1 MKVNKYIGMTMMA
14 AGVLAAT
21 SCTDFDDYNKVSTEG
36 NVASAGST
44 LWENIQ
50 QNPQLTTF
58 SELVKKA
65 GFDQELNQTH
75 YYTVWAPV
83 DGSYDASAY
92 QGMTNAALLKQ
103 FVKNHVAEYG
113 HNATGQV
120 DERVLMLSEKTYN
133 FTGNGNAYTFDGID
147 LDQKNFNIANA
158 NGVLHLIN
166 GQAVY
171 YPNIY
176 EFITDTV
183 AAEEYGL
190 DSLSRYFLHYENT
203 YLDED
208 MSIAGSIVDG
218 MQTYVDSVMVTYN
231 DLWSRL
237 NAKIQDEDST
247 YTFLLPT
254 NDAWRKGYE
263 RIKGFYHYV
272 PTIKSQ
278 KYITALVENE
288 RSIDP
293 TYWQDS
299 MTTRY
304 LTRYLA
310 YSNTDMYNQWIEG
323 EPSYIGTDTIR
334 TTLRSKL
341 SNPAEILSHTVGKVP
356 MSNGVG
362 RLIDTLAIKPW
373 ETYVPELYASA
384 TGNLLRVLT
393 GNEQAVRVDFPDP
406 EKVDLSKENN
416 TSYSYLWVE
425 PTGNYS
431 KPELDILLPNV
442 LSTTYEIYCVFV
454 PENVDLKKSNA
465 VTLPNRVIFE
475 LNYCDETG
483 TLKNVTFLDE
493 SEENINS
500 FQERFNLADNSTN
513 RTTIRAFSNDTSK
526 VDTVFVGE
534 FTFPA
539 CYYGLNTDTEQYCP
553 NIKIT
558 SPFSAFNASVMAAY
572 TRDLR
577 IAGILLKP
585 KELVEFEESNKE

>member
-1 MKVNKYIGMTMMA
+1 MKMNKYIGMTMMA
-14 AGVLAAT
+14 ASVLAAA
-21 SCTDFDDYNKVSTEG
+21 SCTDFDDYNTVSSEG
-36 NVASAGST
+36 NVTSAGNT

-50 QNPQLTTF
+50 QHPQLKTF
-58 SELVKKA
+58 TELVKKS
-65 GFDQELNQTH
+65 GFDQDLNQTH
-75 YYTVWAPV
+75 YYTVWAPM
-83 DGSYDASAY
+83 DGTYDASAY
-92 QGMTNAALLKQ
+92 QGMSSSALLTQ

-113 HNATGQV
+113 HSATGQV
-120 DERVLMLSEKTYN
+120 DERVLMLSAKTYD
-133 FTGNGNAYTFDGID
+133 FTGNGNAYTFDGIN
-147 LDQKNFNIANA
+147 LNQNNFNLANS
-158 NGVLHLIN
+158 NGVLHLIDGN
-166 GQAVY
+166 AVY

-183 AAEEYGL
+183 TADSYGL

-218 MQTYVDSVMVTYN
+218 MQTYVDSVMVTTN

-237 NAKIQDEDST
+237 NAGIYDEDST
-247 YTFLLPT
+247 YTFLMPT
-254 NDAWRKGYE
+254 NEAWRKSYD
-263 RIKGFYHYV
+263 RIKEFYKYI

-278 KYITALVENE
+278 KYTTALVENE
-288 RSIDP
+288 RTIDP
-293 TYWQDS
+293 VYWQDS
-299 MTTRY
+299 MVTNY
-304 LTRYLA
+304 LTRYLT

-323 EPSYIGTDTIR
+323 APSYFGSDTIR
-334 TTLRSKL
+334 TTRRAKL
-341 SNPAEILSHTVGKVP
+341 SNPAEILSHTIAKVP
-356 MSNGVG
+356 MSNGIG
-362 RLIDTLAIKPW
+362 RVIDSLAIMPW
-373 ETYVPELYASA
+373 ETYAPERSSSYK
-384 TGNLLRVLT
+384 LRVLT
-393 GNEQAVRVDFPDP
+393 GNDQAVVVDFPDP
-406 EKVDLSKENN
+406 EKVDLTKTGNN
-416 TSYSYLWVE
+416 KYSYLWVE
-425 PTGNYS
+425 PTGSYS
-431 KPELDILLPNV
+431 KPELDILLPDV
-442 LSTTYEIYCVFV
+442 LSTTYEIYCIFV
-454 PENVDLKKSNA
+454 PENVDTEKPNA

-500 FQERFNLADNSTN
+500 FQEKFNLADNATN

-539 CYYGLNTDTEQYCP
+539 CYYGLDTNTEQYRP

-558 SPFSAFNASVMAAY
+558 SPFSAFSAPLMAAY

>member
-1 MKVNKYIGMTMMA
+1 MTMMA

-21 SCTDFDDYNKVSTEG
+21 SCTDFDDYNKVSNEG
-36 NVASAGST
+36 NVASAGNT

-58 SELVKKA
+58 AELVKKS

-92 QGMTNAALLKQ
+92 QGMNSAALLKQ

-113 HNATGQV
+113 HSATGQV
-120 DERVLMLSEKTYN
+120 DERVLMLSEKTYD
-133 FTGNGNAYTFDGID
+133 FAGNGNAYTFDGIN
-147 LDQKNFNIANA
+147 LDQNNFNIANS
-158 NGVLHLIN
+158 NGVLHLMD

-183 AAEEYGL
+183 KAEGYGL
-190 DSLSRYFLHYENT
+190 DSLSRYFRHYENV

-218 MQTYVDSVMVTYN
+218 MQTYVDSVMVTQN
-231 DLWSRL
+231 DLWTRL
-237 NAKIQDEDST
+237 NAKIQNEDST

-254 NDAWRKGYE
+254 NEAWRKGYE
-263 RIKGFYHYV
+263 RIKGYYNYI

-278 KYITALVENE
+278 KYVTAITENE
-288 RSIDP
+288 RTIDP
-293 TYWQDS
+293 AYWQDS
-299 MTTRY
+299 MVTRY

-310 YSNTDMYNQWIEG
+310 YSNTDQYNQWIEG
-323 EPSYIGTDTIR
+323 EPSYLGTDTIR
-334 TTLRSKL
+334 TTLRGKL
-341 SNPAEILSHTVGKVP
+341 SNPAEILSHTIDKVT

-362 RLIDTLAIKPW
+362 RVIDSLAIIPW
-373 ETYVPELYASA
+373 ETYAPELDESA
-384 TGNLLRVLT
+384 TYNTLRVLT
-393 GNEQAVRVDFPDP
+393 GNAQAMRVEFPDP

-416 TSYSYLWVE
+416 TRYDYLWVE
-425 PTGNYS
+425 PTGGYS

-442 LSTTYEIYCVFV
+442 LSTTYEIYCIFV
-454 PENVDLKKSNA
+454 PENVDLEKSNA

-500 FQERFNLADNSTN
+500 FQEKFNLADNATN

-526 VDTVFVGE
+526 VDTVYVGE

-539 CYYGLNTDTEQYCP
+539 CYYGLNTDAEQYCP

-558 SPFSAFNASVMAAY
+558 SPFSAFSAPLMAAY